1 MHYHFSL
8 NSQTSH
14 VHFFYTTKQISF
26 YFINQIVKI
35 VQDGKTQRDKDV
47 CVCIWLEVDGKI
59 DLVLRFSHVS
69 VLSHSGVAVL

>member
-1 MHYHFSL
+1 M
-8 NSQTSH
+8 
-14 VHFFYTTKQISF
+14 
-26 YFINQIVKI
+26 KI

-69 VLSHSGVAVL
+69 VLSHSGGAVL